1 MPKGQRENKGFVI
14 KKEERWSGGVGGWG
28 KIYEWCETCTKFP
41 ALKVLRMH
49 GSIIWCFIICTI
61 VWKKVDNDFR
71 RHILGASI
79 QHGLYSGN
87 DDIMSLRED
96 VNISWNSLYSFWN
109 VIFNCLENYFMYA
122 DTCITLNK
130 KKLLN
135 IWNYWF
141 EQQGTMKFQY
151 LLWIGMPF

>member
-1 MPKGQRENKGFVI
+1 ME
-14 KKEERWSGGVGGWG
+14 GWG

-135 IWNYWF
+135 MWNYWF
-141 EQQGTMKFQY
+141 EQQGTMRFQY